1 MGLLLWGTHMVTSG
15 VLRGY
20 GSDMRRWL
28 GLSLHGRMKA
38 FLAGLAV
45 TALLQSSTATALM
58 ATSFASSRF
67 IDVASGLSV
76 MLGANV
82 GTTLIVQVLSFNLA
96 IVAPILILGGVVVFR
111 RADGKTQV
119 EELGRI
125 VIGLGLMLLALS
137 SLVRTTAPLE
147 RAPLLGAVLRSL
159 AHQPV
164 LAIFIAAGL
173 TWACHSS
180 VAIMLFIVSLVT
192 SGAIAPVPALALVL
206 GANLGGTLPAYFES
220 GSGDRAAFAAWQL
233 ADPRRGLHSGSALP
247 SIDCALAVFN
257 RTSASAHGCE
267 LPYFVQF
274 GAGRRLHSAC

>member
-1 MGLLLWGTHMVTSG
+1 
-15 VLRGY
+15 
-20 GSDMRRWL
+20 
-28 GLSLHGRMKA
+28 
-38 FLAGLAV
+38 
-45 TALLQSSTATALM
+45 M

-159 AHQPV
+159 VDQPV

-206 GANLGGTLPAYFES
+206 GANLGEPCRLILN
-220 GSGDRAAFAAWQL
+220 QV
-233 ADPRRGLHSGSALP
+233 PRRRGV
-247 SIDCALAVFN
+247 CRLA
-257 RTSASAHGCE
+257 TC
-267 LPYFVQF
+267 
-274 GAGRRLHSAC
+274 